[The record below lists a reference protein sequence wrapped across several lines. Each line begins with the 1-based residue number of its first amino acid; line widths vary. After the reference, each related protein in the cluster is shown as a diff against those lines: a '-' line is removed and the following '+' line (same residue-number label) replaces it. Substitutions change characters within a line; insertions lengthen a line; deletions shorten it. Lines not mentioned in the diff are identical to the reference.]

1 MASVDIK
8 NAIRTNGP
16 IAIFVILTVMG
27 SAIIWFGKLYD
38 MDIVLVT
45 AVPVILMLS
54 YFALNMLPGI
64 RLHNEQAGDN
74 LYYMGFVFTLTSL
87 GISLYKFTGQASIE
101 DVVRNFGIAIIS
113 TIMGIALRIFFNQM
127 RRDPMDIERAVRHEL
142 AEMTRRV
149 RSELDSSAMEFSS
162 YRRTSNQMLSEGFE
176 EIARQAERNG
186 EAVRASIEAMSLK
199 ATQPI
204 EEASAR
210 LVATLERTHEQI
222 SAFAEKNAKAV
233 AEITDKLNGSVEKV
247 EERITKLAS
256 ALDVATDKYGK
267 ARSPEEIVKIE
278 VAPAVEELRGLVK
291 LTTDAVSDNA
301 RSTQETAKNI
311 LSALGPFKQT
321 ASSLDKLSDRIT
333 SAKDSEQRSATAM
346 GDLLAGLERVIP
358 ALTAGQSSHAEN
370 LKRIEA
376 LSTMLSNGLASSKK
390 AEERAISSGSKI
402 EASLKSIEA
411 KMPIVTPLEAAIQNS
426 PSTNALP
433 PGPDLSSRLDQDSIQ
448 LPDTAM
454 SGDDKPSRSWW
465 RR

>member
-1 MASVDIK
+1 MASFDIK
-8 NAIRTNGP
+8 TAIRTNGP
-16 IAIFVILTVMG
+16 ITIFVIMTVFG
-27 SAIIWFGKLYD
+27 SSMIWFGKLYD
-38 MDIVLVT
+38 FDIVWVT
-45 AVPVILMLS
+45 AVPVILMLL
-54 YFALNMLPGI
+54 YFTLNMLPGI

-127 RRDPMDIERAVRHEL
+127 RRDPVDIERAVRHEL

-149 RSELDSSAMEFSS
+149 RSELDSSAREFSS

-176 EIARQAERNG
+176 EIARQAEKNG

-210 LVATLERTHEQI
+210 LVATLEQTHEQI

-233 AEITDKLNGSVEKV
+233 SEITDRLNGSVEKV
-247 EERITKLAS
+247 EERVGRLAS
-256 ALDVATDKYGK
+256 ALDIAAEKYGK

-301 RSTQETAKNI
+301 RSTQETAKRI
-311 LSALGPFKQT
+311 LTALGPFKQT
-321 ASSLDKLSDRIT
+321 ASSLDKLTDRIT
-333 SAKDSEQRSATAM
+333 SAKDSEQKSTAAM
-346 GDLLAGLERVIP
+346 SDLLAGLERIIP
-358 ALTAGQSSHAEN
+358 ALTAGQSSQADN

-376 LSTMLSNGLASSKK
+376 LSTMLANGLAASKK

-402 EASLKSIEA
+402 EASLQSIEA
-411 KMPIVTPLEAAIQNS
+411 KMPIVTPLVAAVQNSQITTPSTRVSDVVPHSDEDAIQVAEAIM
-426 PSTNALP
+426 PE
-433 PGPDLSSRLDQDSIQ
+433 
-448 LPDTAM
+448 
-454 SGDDKPSRSWW
+454 DDKPTRSWW
-465 RR
+465 KR

>member
-8 NAIRTNGP
+8 TAIRTNGP

-45 AVPVILMLS
+45 AVPVILMLL

-127 RRDPMDIERAVRHEL
+127 RRDPVDIERAVRHEL

-233 AEITDKLNGSVEKV
+233 AEITDSLNGSVEKV
-247 EERITKLAS
+247 EERISKLAS
-256 ALDVATDKYGK
+256 ALDVAAEKYGK

-291 LTTDAVSDNA
+291 ITTDAVSDNA
-301 RSTQETAKNI
+301 RSTQETAKKI

-321 ASSLDKLSDRIT
+321 ATSLDKLSDRIT
-333 SAKDSEQRSATAM
+333 SAKDSETRSATAM

-370 LKRIEA
+370 LRRIEA
-376 LSTMLSNGLASSKK
+376 LSTMLANGLASSRK

-433 PGPDLSSRLDQDSIQ
+433 LDPNLSPRLDHDSIQ
-448 LPDTAM
+448 LPDTVM
-454 SGDDKPSRSWW
+454 SDDDKPSRSWW

>member
-8 NAIRTNGP
+8 TAIRTNGP
-16 IAIFVILTVMG
+16 ITIFVIMTVLG
-27 SAIIWFGKLYD
+27 SSMIWFGKLYD
-38 MDIVLVT
+38 FDIVWVT
-45 AVPVILMLS
+45 AVPVILMLL
-54 YFALNMLPGI
+54 YFTLNMLPGI

-127 RRDPMDIERAVRHEL
+127 RRDPVDIERAVRHEL

-176 EIARQAERNG
+176 EIARQAEKNG

-233 AEITDKLNGSVEKV
+233 SEITDRLNGSVEKV
-247 EERITKLAS
+247 EERVGRLAS
-256 ALDVATDKYGK
+256 ALDIAAEKYGK

-301 RSTQETAKNI
+301 RSTQETAKKI
-311 LSALGPFKQT
+311 LTALGPFKQT
-321 ASSLDKLSDRIT
+321 ASSLDKLTDRIT
-333 SAKDSEQRSATAM
+333 SAKDSEQKSTAAM
-346 GDLLAGLERVIP
+346 GDLLTGLERLIP
-358 ALTAGQSSHAEN
+358 ALTAGQSSQADN

-376 LSTMLSNGLASSKK
+376 LSTMLANGLAASKK

-411 KMPIVTPLEAAIQNS
+411 KMPIVTPLVAAVQNSQITSPSPRLSDVVPHSDEDAIQVAETIM
-426 PSTNALP
+426 PE
-433 PGPDLSSRLDQDSIQ
+433 
-448 LPDTAM
+448 
-454 SGDDKPSRSWW
+454 DDKPTRSWW
-465 RR
+465 KR